1 MTLAELPATLPYT
14 FTKDYTK
21 SLVTNGTDTAE
32 KCEYTCVNGYR
43 ADLAVSPKKCTPIL
57 CTGNVATNGTKCADD
72 ELNLSGHLD
81 ITRVRRANQAGCT
94 APQKCEWYCPADKP
108 VYCATKNECVAN
120 ADDCGC
126 ERGEKMCGCGQC
138 IAGNLTCP
146 VTCPSQCNNDG
157 VCSDNESC
165 DCGDCTNGDS
175 DDNNNCKAK
184 DGLRCTRDDT
194 QPACTE

>member
-1 MTLAELPATLPYT
+1 
-14 FTKDYTK
+14 
-21 SLVTNGTDTAE
+21 
-32 KCEYTCVNGYR
+32 
-43 ADLAVSPKKCTPIL
+43 
-57 CTGNVATNGTKCADD
+57 
-72 ELNLSGHLD
+72 
-81 ITRVRRANQAGCT
+81 
-94 APQKCEWYCPADKP
+94 
-108 VYCATKNECVAN
+108 
-120 ADDCGC
+120 
-126 ERGEKMCGCGQC
+126 MCGCGQC